1 VVARTGDLRSDSGR
15 VPVSA
20 ADRVVLVSPAPDELD
35 SADVLLPV
43 PDALESGEDEDEEP
57 VELAELDDDEDDED
71 GDEDESPVSANAVGA
86 DASATPTPRV
96 TARAPTR
103 PMCLA

>member
-1 VVARTGDLRSDSGR
+1 MPEPADER
-15 VPVSA
+15 
-20 ADRVVLVSPAPDELD
+20 ADRVVFVSDELD
-35 SADVLLPV
+35 FDDVLVPV
-43 PDALESGEDEDEEP
+43 LDALESDDDDEEEP
-57 VELAELDDDEDDED
+57 DEVPELDDDEDD
-71 GDEDESPVSANAVGA
+71 GDEDESPVSANAEGA

>member
-1 VVARTGDLRSDSGR
+1 
-15 VPVSA
+15 
-20 ADRVVLVSPAPDELD
+20 VVLVSPAL
-35 SADVLLPV
+35 
-43 PDALESGEDEDEEP
+43 DALESGEDADEEP
-57 VELAELDDDEDDED
+57 VELPELDDDEDDED

>member
-1 VVARTGDLRSDSGR
+1 MRAEVLAVFGVIGLAAGRAPRDGDSDAPALG
-15 VPVSA
+15 A
-20 ADRVVLVSPAPDELD
+20 LELADVLEVLDELVVLDELEDELD
-35 SADVLLPV
+35 
-43 PDALESGEDEDEEP
+43 ES
-57 VELAELDDDEDDED
+57 V
-71 GDEDESPVSANAVGA
+71 DESAHTVGA